1 MKGTH
6 KINFIPLL
14 VHKQSLKI
22 VGTTWCTLLPTSS
35 AGNVIYWSLS
45 YTMQPQ
51 IQPLTIFL
59 ENKLSLG
66 RYFKWVDSY
75 KDLLYAYRCYPYD
88 NTEG

>member
-35 AGNVIYWSLS
+35 AGNVIYWSLK

-75 KDLLYAYRCYPYD
+75 KDLFIRLSVLPL
-88 NTEG
+88 